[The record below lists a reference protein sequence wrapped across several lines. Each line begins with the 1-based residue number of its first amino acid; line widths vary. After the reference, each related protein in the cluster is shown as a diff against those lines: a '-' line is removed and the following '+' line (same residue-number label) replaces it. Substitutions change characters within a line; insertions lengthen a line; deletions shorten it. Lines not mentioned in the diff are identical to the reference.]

1 MILNPDINCIQVQFN
16 LNYANSFVSLVNKD
30 IKMNTLGRTGVKVS
44 KNRYGCG
51 PLGWDTV
58 TQDEVNQPIL

>member
-1 MILNPDINCIQVQFN
+1 M
-16 LNYANSFVSLVNKD
+16 NYANSFVSLVNKD